1 MKYSNKVVLC
11 GNVIEVYKY
20 IGDVSYGY
28 KTNGKG
34 RAVIADEDNK
44 ELNREKVCKR
54 ARIDLM
60 RIINTNY
67 KKGSSR
73 FITLTFKENITD
85 LQLANYEFKKF
96 VQRWQY
102 KLGYKLQYSV
112 VVEFQKRGAV
122 HYHSIFYNIPHKV
135 NLNDLRAVW
144 GLGSVNV
151 KRINHVDNV
160 GAYMVK
166 YMSKNSDDERLK
178 GQKMYFNSRGLKKPE
193 IIMDCDLVN
202 SVLMSLQDQS
212 PKYSTSY
219 DIFYNDAVQ
228 NSVIYKQYIID

>member
-1 MKYSNKVVLC
+1 M
-11 GNVIEVYKY
+11 
-20 IGDVSYGY
+20 
-28 KTNGKG
+28 
-34 RAVIADEDNK
+34 
-44 ELNREKVCKR
+44 
-54 ARIDLM
+54 
-60 RIINTNY
+60 
-67 KKGSSR
+67 
-73 FITLTFKENITD
+73 TD
-85 LQLANYEFKKF
+85 LQLANYEFLKF
-96 VQRWQY
+96 VKRWQY

-202 SVLMSLQDQS
+202 SLLMSLQDQS